1 MIGIITDSIE
11 RAYDEW
17 VREHA
22 ETFVVANYSGR
33 SKSGESFRIFRCV
46 GSLHAQSLAGYEFSS
61 LVIIGKPNKKSVETA
76 KTLVRQTETKV
87 HVS

>member
-17 VREHA
+17 VRQHA
-22 ETFVVANYSGR
+22 ETFVVASYSGR
-33 SKSGESFRIFRCV
+33 SKSGEKFRIFRCV
-46 GSLHAQSLAGYEFSS
+46 GSLHAETLRGYEFSS
-61 LVIIGKPNKKSVETA
+61 LVIIGKPNKKSTEVA
-76 KTLVRQTETKV
+76 RTLVRQSETKA